1 MCSNYANIHISNCF
15 SIFLQLIHY
24 IRGNWQ
30 LSSLWLNFLLEL
42 NLHTHMCCNCAHYIV
57 VIGLVLL
64 LQLVHC
70 ISGNSFH
77 LLISYVDVSIGVP
90 DLLKI
95 MLQLAHCNSLQ
106 LVLGFTSFFIF

>member
-1 MCSNYANIHISNCF
+1 
-15 SIFLQLIHY
+15 
-24 IRGNWQ
+24 
-30 LSSLWLNFLLEL
+30 
-42 NLHTHMCCNCAHYIV
+42 
-57 VIGLVLL
+57 L
-64 LQLVHC
+64 LQLDHC